1 MNKKIAL
8 KLFIFL
14 VFSIMS
20 LYSYSSED
28 KKTIYNSY
36 ISDNMAAWKKTID
49 NMHFETK
56 KDNQRELEL
65 LNYEYGYIG
74 WCIGNKRSKDAKQY
88 INRSQAR
95 MSKLKKVKANIPILH
110 DYKYAY
116 YGVKIV

>member
-20 LYSYSSED
+20 LYSYSSEE

-36 ISDNMAAWKKTID
+36 ISDNMAVWKKTID

-56 KDNQRELEL
+56 KDNRNCPNL
-65 LNYEYGYIG
+65 
-74 WCIGNKRSKDAKQY
+74 
-88 INRSQAR
+88 
-95 MSKLKKVKANIPILH
+95 
-110 DYKYAY
+110 
-116 YGVKIV
+116 